1 MSADVTMERLDDQ
14 IAWYDDRSGRNQRC
28 YKVMKITV
36 IVLAALIPLLSGLNI
51 PSIALA
57 GVPAWVLGI
66 LGALIAIIEGI
77 QQVGQYHENWISYRS
92 TVESLKQEKFLYL
105 AKAGAYAAAADP
117 HVLLAE
123 RIKSLISQEH
133 AKWTSAQEIK
143 DKGGDKQ
150 PDAGS

>member
-14 IAWYDDRSGRNQRC
+14 IAWYEDRSSRNQRY

-57 GVPAWVLGI
+57 SVPAWVLGI
-66 LGALIAIIEGI
+66 LGALVAIIEGI

-105 AKAGAYAAAADP
+105 AKAGAYAVAPDP

-123 RIKSLISQEH
+123 RIESLISQEH

-143 DKGGDKQ
+143 DKGGGKQ
-150 PDAGS
+150 PDAES